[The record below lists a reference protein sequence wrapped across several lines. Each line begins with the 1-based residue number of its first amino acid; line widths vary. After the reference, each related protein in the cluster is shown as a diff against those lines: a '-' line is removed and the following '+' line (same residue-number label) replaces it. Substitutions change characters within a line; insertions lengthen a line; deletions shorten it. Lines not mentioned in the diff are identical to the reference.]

1 LSVTISVG
9 AVELRRMMLDD
20 PSIDMD
26 VRRADQILMRAYG
39 SESMRARVLRFLS
52 MPTGRWVVAE
62 RGEEML
68 AVGGCIGYPSGGFGW
83 IGLIATDPHKS
94 RDGIGTAV
102 TRWLIKELRNIG
114 CAAVLDASK
123 AGAPVYERLGFDDHG
138 RTRVFSAQPLN
149 TPPDSP
155 GFVRQIAIADL
166 PKIVAYDTPRFGA
179 ERAGLLRYVLEESP
193 GRCMGAFDV
202 ASSMVGFAVAQD
214 AIIGPVVADDAHVL
228 SALLDTARRLA
239 WKEPPRLMLPS
250 ESQYGPHVDRE
261 GWAEIRSLRH
271 QRLGIDRLPGDR
283 HLIAGQA
290 SLGEG

>member
-1 LSVTISVG
+1 
-9 AVELRRMMLDD
+9 MMLDD
-20 PSIDMD
+20 PSIDID

-62 RGEEML
+62 RGEEIL
-68 AVGGCIGYPSGGFGW
+68 GVGGCIGYPSGGFGW

-123 AGAPVYERLGFDDHG
+123 AGAPVYERLGFDDRG

-166 PKIVAYDTPRFGA
+166 PKIVTYDTPRFGA
-179 ERAGLLRYVLEESP
+179 ERAGLLRYVLEEWCTP
-193 GRCMGAFDV
+193 
-202 ASSMVGFAVAQD
+202 
-214 AIIGPVVADDAHVL
+214 
-228 SALLDTARRLA
+228 
-239 WKEPPRLMLPS
+239 
-250 ESQYGPHVDRE
+250 
-261 GWAEIRSLRH
+261 
-271 QRLGIDRLPGDR
+271 
-283 HLIAGQA
+283 LIPE
-290 SLGEG
+290 LV